1 MKTQFLC
8 FLGVLLFL
16 PIQVVLGQSKVFS
29 RQMDERIPF
38 VAIENA
44 RCDTLAPFMQGAFLP
59 AGTTLD
65 EARKSNNF
73 VPLKTLHCSSYGSHS
88 CWMRFAVHNP
98 GDKRVTKWM
107 VFAQTGI
114 EYFRLYQLFGGTV
127 DSCEGGLGRDRQKSC
142 SNSFFN
148 SVKLDLAPGDTLV
161 CYLFLYERVNYYSTK
176 LVHLFDEKAFYKFHA
191 KLDRQLDYE
200 KVSLSITCSLIFFTA
215 CFFVLQ
221 SLLGWNTTYLPYS
234 FYLIALTLFFLRHL
248 EGLFDRPFLFG
259 HFHWLL
265 IGTPMPWV
273 GLIMVTYLKF
283 AIDFFGLRD
292 NYPVHARMFSIL
304 IWIYIIEMVICTL
317 LDVYFFDER
326 YSKVFFGNSQVLGSL
341 FQLYGIL
348 ILFKKPGLP
357 YRLVATG
364 SVILA
369 TTTGYSLFVPYEVRR
384 AILGSSF
391 LLIQIG
397 AIIEVLLFSAA
408 FGLKMRQIDKERR
421 AYERIRENISSD
433 LHDEIGST
441 LSSISILSEAVQKNI
456 TTEEAAHPLSTI
468 SERTR
473 QVMDTMSDIV
483 WSVNPMNDQ
492 MDRILL
498 HMQEYLSEVLE
509 AKGIEHIFE
518 TNKAL
523 EKQILPMELRKD
535 LYLLFKEAINNV
547 AKYSAATQVL
557 IKLNKFD
564 QEIYLEIKDNGWGF
578 DVEKVKQGNGLKN
591 MATRAERMG
600 GKLWIESIV
609 GQGTL
614 IKLNIPL
621 V

>member
-1 MKTQFLC
+1 
-8 FLGVLLFL
+8 
-16 PIQVVLGQSKVFS
+16 
-29 RQMDERIPF
+29 
-38 VAIENA
+38 
-44 RCDTLAPFMQGAFLP
+44 
-59 AGTTLD
+59 
-65 EARKSNNF
+65 
-73 VPLKTLHCSSYGSHS
+73 
-88 CWMRFAVHNP
+88 
-98 GDKRVTKWM
+98 
-107 VFAQTGI
+107 
-114 EYFRLYQLFGGTV
+114 
-127 DSCEGGLGRDRQKSC
+127 
-142 SNSFFN
+142 
-148 SVKLDLAPGDTLV
+148 
-161 CYLFLYERVNYYSTK
+161 
-176 LVHLFDEKAFYKFHA
+176 
-191 KLDRQLDYE
+191 
-200 KVSLSITCSLIFFTA
+200 
-215 CFFVLQ
+215 
-221 SLLGWNTTYLPYS
+221 
-234 FYLIALTLFFLRHL
+234 
-248 EGLFDRPFLFG
+248 
-259 HFHWLL
+259 
-265 IGTPMPWV
+265 
-273 GLIMVTYLKF
+273 
-283 AIDFFGLRD
+283 
-292 NYPVHARMFSIL
+292 
-304 IWIYIIEMVICTL
+304 
-317 LDVYFFDER
+317 
-326 YSKVFFGNSQVLGSL
+326 
-341 FQLYGIL
+341 
-348 ILFKKPGLP
+348 
-357 YRLVATG
+357 
-364 SVILA
+364 
-369 TTTGYSLFVPYEVRR
+369 
-384 AILGSSF
+384 
-391 LLIQIG
+391 
-397 AIIEVLLFSAA
+397 
-408 FGLKMRQIDKERR
+408 MRQIDKERR